1 MDSWKK
7 RWGVG
12 SWAAFFETQDLPVMT
27 RSKLMLRAFQE
38 SKGEM
43 LAPIEL
49 SSIVLLD
56 PLLCL
61 RLLREAERTRSDR
74 LGHET
79 TTALTAIMQ
88 LGVDEFRS
96 LLLSSHEIEEAN
108 TGLLEVEA
116 RATVSAQ
123 VAQRWALGRNDLN
136 PEEVAVAALLID
148 AGELL
153 LWVYE
158 PELPQAAREILL
170 SGKVK
175 RSSQAQMEA
184 CGFDFKQLTIRCAEL
199 WKLPSLVLQLLHGV
213 DTPRANLTRICSNVA
228 RHIVESSSTSN
239 LALASDLVEAHR
251 LMPNVNIEW
260 LVAGMVMLPD
270 DHRTDLIVSATELI
284 ARQPNG

>member
-1 MDSWKK
+1 MS
-7 RWGVG
+7 
-12 SWAAFFETQDLPVMT
+12 
-27 RSKLMLRAFQE
+27 RSKMMLNAFQE

-49 SSIVLLD
+49 CSIVLLD

-61 RLLREAERTRSDR
+61 RLLREAERTRTDR

-79 TTALTAIMQ
+79 TTALAAIMQ
-88 LGVDEFRS
+88 LGIDEFRS
-96 LLLSSHEIEEAN
+96 LLLSSQEIEEAN

-116 RATVSAQ
+116 RATVAAQ

-158 PELPQAAREILL
+158 PELPQAARELLL

-184 CGFDFKQLTIRCAEL
+184 CGFDFKQLTMRCAEL
-199 WKLPSLVLQLLHGV
+199 WKLPPLILQLLRGV
-213 DTPRANLTRICSNVA
+213 DTPRANLTRICSNAA
-228 RHIVESSSTSN
+228 RHIVESSSTSS

-251 LMPNVNIEW
+251 LMPHVSIEW

-270 DHRTDLIVSATELI
+270 DHRADLIASATDLK
-284 ARQPNG
+284 ARQPNV